1 MSEYENLKIGGLYHY
16 TVGRRII
23 FYGPKGDLL
32 ISIKPDELIPA
43 NETFILLGIGKL
55 HLNTFRCKILS
66 AKGIIGYI
74 DARSECILKIHGEN
88 Q

>member
-1 MSEYENLKIGGLYHY
+1 VSEHENLEIGGLYHY

-32 ISIKPDELIPA
+32 ISNKQDELIPA
-43 NETFILLGIGKL
+43 NEPFVLLEIGKM

-66 AKGIIGYI
+66 VKGIIGYI
-74 DARSECILKIHGEN
+74 DARSECILKIPGEN

>member
-1 MSEYENLKIGGLYHY
+1 MSEYENLEIGGLYHY

-23 FYGPKGDLL
+23 FYGPKGSLL
-32 ISIKPDELIPA
+32 ISNIPA
-43 NETFILLGIGKL
+43 NEPFVLLEIGNM

-66 AKGIIGYI
+66 AKGIVGYI
-74 DARSECILKIHGEN
+74 DTRSECILKIPGEN